1 MAISLLR
8 AISFLPHSVMMKIG
22 SSLGNL
28 LYKVM
33 DKRRHVA
40 ETNLKLCFPTLSKN
54 DIAQLTSQHFQ
65 MLGKALMDV
74 AIAWWWSDKRINQ
87 LNIQVHGLEKL
98 ATDNTATIF
107 LTAHFSSLELSARLL
122 GRYAKTLAMYRPH
135 ENAVIQY
142 HYEKYRSKYSEGIL
156 AKQDVR
162 KTLAAL
168 KTNKGIWFA
177 PDQNFKGK
185 GFIFST
191 FFGVP
196 AATNTATSRFAK
208 LGDAI
213 IQPFALFSKE
223 SGYELHFEN
232 PLLAATGENIESE
245 TQMINKQYEKWI
257 IKNIPQYNWIHKRFK
272 DQPNGQSPYLK
283 S

>member
-1 MAISLLR
+1 MAIFLLR
-8 AISFLPHSVMMKIG
+8 AISLLPHSVMMRIG
-22 SSLGNL
+22 ASFGDL
-28 LYKVM
+28 LYKAM
-33 DKRRHVA
+33 DKRRLVA

-54 DIAQLTSQHFQ
+54 DITLLTSQHFQ

-98 ATDNTATIF
+98 ATENTATIF

-162 KTLAAL
+162 QTISAL

-213 IQPFALFSKE
+213 VQPFALFSKE
-223 SGYELHFEN
+223 NGYELHFEK
-232 PLLAATGENIESE
+232 PLHEVNGENVESE

-257 IKNIPQYNWIHKRFK
+257 IEHIPQYNWIHKRFK
-272 DQPNGQSPYLK
+272 DQPNDQNPYL
-283 S
+283 

>member
-1 MAISLLR
+1 MAIFLLR
-8 AISFLPHSVMMKIG
+8 AISLLPHSAMMKIG
-22 SSLGNL
+22 ASLGNL

-33 DKRRHVA
+33 VKRRHVA

-54 DIAQLTSQHFQ
+54 EIAQLSNEHFQ

-74 AIAWWWSDKRINQ
+74 AIAWWWRDKRINQ
-87 LNIQVHGLEKL
+87 LNIQIHGLEQL
-98 ATDNTATIF
+98 DTDNTATIF

-142 HYEKYRSKYSEGIL
+142 HYEKYRSQYSEGIL

-162 KTLAAL
+162 QTLSAL
-168 KTNKGIWFA
+168 KSKKGIWFA

-185 GFIFST
+185 GFIYST
-191 FFGVP
+191 FFDVP

-213 IQPFALFSKE
+213 VQPFALFSKDN
-223 SGYELHFEN
+223 GYELHFEK
-232 PLLAATGENIESE
+232 PLYEIKGENIDSE
-245 TQMINKQYEKWI
+245 TQMINNQYEKWVI
-257 IKNIPQYNWIHKRFK
+257 EHIPQYNWIHKRFK
-272 DQPNGQSPYLK
+272 DQPNGQSPYL
-283 S
+283 

>member
-1 MAISLLR
+1 
-8 AISFLPHSVMMKIG
+8 MMKIG
-22 SSLGNL
+22 ASLGNL

-54 DIAQLTSQHFQ
+54 DIDQLTSQHFQ

-74 AIAWWWSDKRINQ
+74 AIAWWWNNKRINR
-87 LNIQVHGLEKL
+87 LNIQVHGLENL
-98 ATDNTATIF
+98 ATENTATIF

-142 HYEKYRSKYSEGIL
+142 HYEKYRSRYSEGIL

-162 KTLAAL
+162 QTLSAL
-168 KTNKGIWFA
+168 KSNKGIWFA

-185 GFIFST
+185 GFIYST
-191 FFGVP
+191 FFGIP
-196 AATNTATSRFAK
+196 AATNTATSRFAQ
-208 LGDAI
+208 LGGAI
-213 IQPFALFSKE
+213 VQPFALFSKDN
-223 SGYELHFEN
+223 GYELHFEK
-232 PLLAATGENIESE
+232 PLNEVNGENVESE

-257 IKNIPQYNWIHKRFK
+257 IEHIPQYNWIHKRFK
-272 DQPNGQSPYLK
+272 DQPNGQSPYL
-283 S
+283 